1 MRLQVE
7 CMTVQSYTFEVLP
20 VAEGREIQPLH
31 MQACGLQAP
40 PERAGRD
47 AAPFSRAGEVGDA
60 LTILEQKGVENMACC
75 LFVSL

>member
-1 MRLQVE
+1 
-7 CMTVQSYTFEVLP
+7 MTVQSYTFEVLP

-47 AAPFSRAGEVGDA
+47 AAPFSRAGRVGDA
-60 LTILEQKGVENMACC
+60 LTVLEEERIEDMTRC
-75 LFVSL
+75 FFISL